1 MRKLL
6 LFFICE
12 LILHNSQAG
21 TLEDGIALNGNLS
34 VGYNKNVRP
43 LKNQTQALVVDIML
57 YVGALQ
63 EFDEVL
69 ERFSLVTVLSLSW
82 TDERL
87 TWNSSDYGEISTTF
101 FGYKEVWVPE
111 LILTN
116 PSEKIDSFGK
126 DWHRIR
132 YRSDGK
138 AAWKPGSLVHATCS
152 VNAYYFPFDIQECF
166 LDLFVFGYYAS
177 EVRFNANNNAVD
189 ISFMPK
195 HGTWNVIGTSV
206 KVGTEGGTSNVRYYF
221 RLERRP
227 QYLIINV
234 IMPILFLNLLNVLVF
249 LLPAES
255 GERVSYSITVLL
267 SIAVFMTIVSD
278 TLPRTSEPMPLISY
292 ALLGS
297 LFLSSYITVVT
308 VLNLRLFYKKEDD
321 DVPIWLIKVYRSL
334 KRLGCRRGCGKQKVQ
349 DIGLKNDHVTF
360 HHDNKT
366 NHMISNS
373 TVMSNKETS
382 MHENCKDTTDP
393 DDVQADP
400 PSVTWQDVSGTI
412 DYICLG
418 VSTTVT
424 LLSSVL
430 FVTVSKAL
438 SK

>member
-1 MRKLL
+1 MSKLL

-12 LILHNSQAG
+12 LMLHISQAG
-21 TLEDGIALNGNLS
+21 TLEDGIALNENLS
-34 VGYNKNVRP
+34 IGYNKNVRP
-43 LKNQTQALVVDIML
+43 LKNHTQALVVDIML

-69 ERFSLVTVLSLSW
+69 ERFSLVTVVYLSW

-101 FGYKEVWVPE
+101 FGYKDVWVPE

-132 YRSDGK
+132 YKSDGK
-138 AAWKPGSLVHATCS
+138 AVWNPGSLVHATCS

-177 EVRFNANNNAVD
+177 EVRFSASSNAVD
-189 ISFMPK
+189 VSFMPK
-195 HGTWNVIGTSV
+195 HGTWDVIGTSV
-206 KVGTEGGTSNVRYYF
+206 KVGTEGGTSNARYHF

-267 SIAVFMTIVSD
+267 SIAVFMTIVSN

-297 LFLSSYITVVT
+297 LFLSSFITVVT
-308 VLNLRLFYKKEDD
+308 VLNLRLYYKKEYDR
-321 DVPIWLIKVYRSL
+321 VPTWLVKVYRSL
-334 KRLGCRRGCGKQKVQ
+334 ERLKCRRGCKKHKVH
-349 DIGLKNDHVTF
+349 DIGFKDDPVTF
-360 HHDNKT
+360 HHGNKT
-366 NHMISNS
+366 NMISNN
-373 TVMSNKETS
+373 TVMSNKES
-382 MHENCKDTTDP
+382 EMHENYKDTIDP
-393 DDVQADP
+393 GDGQSDP
-400 PSVTWQDVSGTI
+400 HSVTWHDISGMI

-424 LLSSVL
+424 ILCSVC
-430 FVTVSKAL
+430 FIAVSKAA